1 MPKLL
6 RILAECF
13 NLQKSPSH
21 FSLAIFSYKPKRAAV
36 YKNTT
41 TFSQPS
47 FSTMYSCYLFPYE
60 VFKYNLKFLFFITLP
75 VILTYLLF
83 SQILNL
89 LLPAYGIL
97 KIGFLSTGCYGLLP
111 CDFLIHHLFFSF
123 NFSLKKII
131 SSSIFFPP
139 RHNTAATNSNTIMT
153 IIIIIG
159 QMKISIYFLSI
170 LPQKMHVQIHTQKN
184 VISKI
189 ILILNFIFVEN
200 DLYS

>member
-97 KIGFLSTGCYGLLP
+97 KIGFLSTGCWVY
-111 CDFLIHHLFFSF
+111 
-123 NFSLKKII
+123 II
-131 SSSIFFPP
+131 D
-139 RHNTAATNSNTIMT
+139 AKNTILIKVPDLEILTEGYGMANA
-153 IIIIIG
+153 IKMARDAIG
-159 QMKISIYFLSI
+159 LTGITNEDINIENAHINSAPIHFL
-170 LPQKMHVQIHTQKN
+170 L
-184 VISKI
+184 
-189 ILILNFIFVEN
+189 
-200 DLYS
+200 